1 MRRWDEAAERW
12 LEDRLDKAT
21 VEEDRR
27 KLQWLSI
34 HLSPHALGDI
44 NGDVL
49 RVVIRARL
57 AEGSSHSTVN
67 RYMAL
72 VRAILRRAVRVWEWL
87 DKAPHV
93 PMFRE
98 PRGRTTWLEPDQ
110 ARALFAELPE
120 HLRAPFVFSLAMGLR
135 MRNVVRLRWAE
146 VHQQRSFLLFEGD
159 RMKAGDPFA
168 PALNESAQQ
177 ILHAQRGKHS
187 EYVFT
192 YKGKPMAR
200 ASTSAWYRA
209 KERAGLKHVRWHDL
223 RHTWATW
230 HVLAGTSLD
239 VVQDLGGW
247 KTKIMVRRYAHL
259 QPGAH
264 RAHAV
269 AVDGDVRRVM
279 GNFDQEAG
287 IVRRRRGQAD

>member
-1 MRRWDEAAERW
+1 MRTWTAAAERW

-21 VEEDRR
+21 IEQDRR
-27 KLQWLSI
+27 KLEWLAG
-34 HLSPHALGDI
+34 HLSMHALPDI

-49 RVVIRARL
+49 RAVIRARL
-57 AEGSSHSTVN
+57 AEGSSRTTVN

-72 VRAILRRAVRVWEWL
+72 VRAVLRRAVRVWEWL

-93 PMFRE
+93 PMFSE
-98 PRGRTTWLEPDQ
+98 PRGRTTWLEPEQ
-110 ARALFAELPE
+110 ARRLFAELPE
-120 HLRAPFVFSLAMGLR
+120 HLRAPFVFSLSTGLR
-135 MRNVVRLRWAE
+135 MANVIRLRWTE
-146 VHQQRSFLLFEGD
+146 VHQHRSFLLFEGD

-168 PALNESAQQ
+168 PALSESALE
-177 ILHAQRGKHS
+177 ILRAQRGRHG

-192 YKGKPMAR
+192 YKGNPMQR

-209 KERAGLKHVRWHDL
+209 KRRAGLQHVRWHDL

-230 HVLAGTSLD
+230 HVLAGTPLD

-247 KTKIMVRRYAHL
+247 KTRIMVRRYAHL

-264 RAHAV
+264 RAHAA
-269 AVDGDVRRVM
+269 AVDSEVRRVI
-279 GNFDQEAG
+279 DK
-287 IVRRRRGQAD
+287 ID